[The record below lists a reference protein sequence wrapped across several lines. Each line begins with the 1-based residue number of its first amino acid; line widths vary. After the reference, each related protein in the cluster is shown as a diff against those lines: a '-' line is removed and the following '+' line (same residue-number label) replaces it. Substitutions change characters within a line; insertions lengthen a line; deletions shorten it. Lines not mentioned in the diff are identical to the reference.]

1 MDEDPCVGVLVS
13 DEETFVYQDRKT
25 RMLYFL
31 GPQPRRYISMR
42 SALFYEAPKHPR
54 PPRPGPIPR

>member
-13 DEETFVYQDRKT
+13 DEFTPVYQDRQT

-31 GPQPRRYISMR
+31 APQPRRYVSMR
-42 SALFYEAPKHPR
+42 SALFYEAPRTPR
-54 PPRPGPIPR
+54 AAKPVR